1 MKYSDKTD
9 RQERLEDLTGL
20 TEEDMNEFISAVSY
34 EEQWRL
40 LLAHA
45 EKNRKIIKIRRLKEM
60 NNEQYNDHSYEEI
73 SRQFEEFCHTKGIVA
88 KFKVAF
94 GNMEENARKQKEV
107 DKAQLEE
114 VKRQS
119 AEANPEFAEFLHT
132 KGFKAKVKL
141 VIANIKK
148 GCQEAPHKTAV
159 AVDGI
164 SAQTKANIARAQAGV
179 YRTTAGY
186 GTQSCGVKMTDA
198 SEYSIDELSR
208 EFNEFLKEKGLDGKY
223 AVEVTDDDKE

>member
-1 MKYSDKTD
+1 
-9 RQERLEDLTGL
+9 
-20 TEEDMNEFISAVSY
+20 
-34 EEQWRL
+34 
-40 LLAHA
+40 
-45 EKNRKIIKIRRLKEM
+45 M

-73 SRQFEEFCHTKGIVA
+73 SKQFEEFCHTKGIGA

-94 GNMEENARKQKEV
+94 GNMAENAHKQKEA
-107 DKAQLEE
+107 DKVQLEE

-119 AEANPEFAEFLHT
+119 AEANPEFTEFLHT

-141 VIANIKK
+141 VIANLKK

-164 SAQTKANIARAQAGV
+164 SAQTKANIARAQDGV
-179 YRTTAGY
+179 YRTTVGY
-186 GTQSCGVKMTDA
+186 GANPYGLKVTDA
-198 SEYSIDELSR
+198 SEYSAEELSR

-223 AVEVTDDDKE
+223 AVEVTGDDEE